1 MAFLL
6 LLGLCLAPPLWARP
20 GLLYLQLPA
29 GARGA
34 ALAEAGVA
42 LPDVEA
48 LAANP
53 AALRSRGHTLGLSH
67 GEWVQGARH
76 EYLTLLCGGGRQVLG
91 LAFQLSHAGGLEHRT
106 GPSAEPLG
114 EFGVYEGVLN
124 LGYARAWGEWLQ
136 VGLNLRLLRQ
146 SVYTAAATGAALD
159 LGLLYSLGPD
169 LRLGAALRQLGR
181 MAELKEEA
189 TPLPRTLA
197 AGLSY
202 TGLPRLLCSGELR
215 RADEGITVHLGA
227 EWQAASA
234 LALRWG
240 YQTAEGR
247 GPSLGLGLVRDIW
260 GLDYAFVPFSAD
272 LGSAHRLSLYLHR
285 ERTR

>member
-76 EYLTLLCGGGRQVLG
+76 EYLTLLCGGGRQ
-91 LAFQLSHAGGLEHRT
+91 
-106 GPSAEPLG
+106 
-114 EFGVYEGVLN
+114 
-124 LGYARAWGEWLQ
+124 
-136 VGLNLRLLRQ
+136 
-146 SVYTAAATGAALD
+146 
-159 LGLLYSLGPD
+159 
-169 LRLGAALRQLGR
+169 
-181 MAELKEEA
+181 
-189 TPLPRTLA
+189 
-197 AGLSY
+197 
-202 TGLPRLLCSGELR
+202 
-215 RADEGITVHLGA
+215 
-227 EWQAASA
+227 
-234 LALRWG
+234 
-240 YQTAEGR
+240 
-247 GPSLGLGLVRDIW
+247 
-260 GLDYAFVPFSAD
+260 
-272 LGSAHRLSLYLHR
+272 
-285 ERTR
+285 